1 MHLDTGEVIQN
12 SQGGRGEIY
21 KRRKEE
27 RRRKAKTMH
36 RNTSMEVKKR
46 SQQRF
51 KDHKS
56 FNCNSVTSLG
66 FMQIPHLSD
75 VTDARETDT
84 NKF

>member
-1 MHLDTGEVIQN
+1 MHLDTGEVIQTP
-12 SQGGRGEIY
+12 RLAEEIY
-21 KRRKEE
+21 IKEE
-27 RRRKAKTMH
+27 KKKEEEKKQCY
-36 RNTSMEVKKR
+36 RNSSMEVKKR

-84 NKF
+84 NQF

>member
-1 MHLDTGEVIQN
+1 
-12 SQGGRGEIY
+12 
-21 KRRKEE
+21 
-27 RRRKAKTMH
+27 MH

-84 NKF
+84 NQF

>member
-1 MHLDTGEVIQN
+1 
-12 SQGGRGEIY
+12 
-21 KRRKEE
+21 
-27 RRRKAKTMH
+27 MH

-51 KDHKS
+51 KVHKS
-56 FNCNSVTSLG
+56 FNCSSVTSLG

-84 NKF
+84 NQF